1 MEEHTP
7 VKYQEMRQMVDTAKI
22 IPSMFQVC
30 IQIHAH
36 IKKTLQVYEMNNLII
51 IIGGY
56 VVHSYG
62 RLVHHEHVI
71 TRGDQ
76 VLPPFGVTGPGR
88 MDCIRNAQVPA
99 RFGFD
104 GTSPPN
110 NLVNQSVGD
119 GDQMDI
125 LLFNQSYL
133 SMDNFNNVEGF
144 CRGVNRNPF
153 FYLYLSQGIYLPY
166 VYAHIERSL
175 AY

>member
-1 MEEHTP
+1 MHA
-7 VKYQEMRQMVDTAKI
+7 DTCTH
-22 IPSMFQVC
+22 Q
-30 IQIHAH
+30 
-36 IKKTLQVYEMNNLII
+36 KTLQVYEMNNLII
-51 IIGGY
+51 VIGGY

-88 MDCIRNAQVPA
+88 MDCIINAQVPA

-110 NLVNQSVGD
+110 NLVNQSVED

-144 CRGVNRNPF
+144 CRGMNRNPF